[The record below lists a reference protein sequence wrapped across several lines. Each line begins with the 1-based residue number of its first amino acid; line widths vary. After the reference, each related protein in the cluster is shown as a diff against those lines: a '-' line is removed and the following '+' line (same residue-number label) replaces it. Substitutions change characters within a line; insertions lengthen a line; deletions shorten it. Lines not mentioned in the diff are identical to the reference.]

1 MFTVC
6 IFMKSMTTFDAAFIG
21 KSMAC
26 DKSVSTTWLFS
37 NLKTV
42 PPQAFIRHLFLK
54 IADTTLDR
62 GDWYTS
68 YDTPQSCAVQQKQLR
83 DFCKCWGEPR
93 FSSFLQF
100 AYVCRS
106 TLVSLLYSKHQLA
119 FHPFTWK
126 EEKITVRGLWRRKE
140 RLQFPNC
147 SVSLKSPPFWAS
159 KLPSAALQ
167 CIHHDFPPLSG
178 LSSFGCR
185 CWLAGGCHSGTK
197 TRHFSMKPPKKFY
210 P

>member
-6 IFMKSMTTFDAAFIG
+6 IFVKSMTTFDAAFIG

-42 PPQAFIRHLFLK
+42 PPQAFIRHFFENCWHKSRQGWLTH
-54 IADTTLDR
+54 I
-62 GDWYTS
+62 
-68 YDTPQSCAVQQKQLR
+68 LR
-83 DFCKCWGEPR
+83 HASIMCSAAEAATWLLQMLGEPR

-100 AYVCRS
+100 AHLCRS

-126 EEKITVRGLWRRKE
+126 EEKITVRGLWMRKE

-178 LSSFGCR
+178 LSCFACR
-185 CWLAGGCHSGTK
+185 CSCSWWL
-197 TRHFSMKPPKKFY
+197 P
-210 P
+210 

>member
-21 KSMAC
+21 KSMAY

-42 PPQAFIRHLFLK
+42 PPQAFIRHFFENCWHKSRQGWLTHILRHASIMC
-54 IADTTLDR
+54 IAAEAATWLL
-62 GDWYTS
+62 
-68 YDTPQSCAVQQKQLR
+68 QML
-83 DFCKCWGEPR
+83 GEPR

-100 AYVCRS
+100 AHLCRS
-106 TLVSLLYSKHQLA
+106 TLVSLLYSTHQLA

-126 EEKITVRGLWRRKE
+126 EEKITVRGVWRRKE

-159 KLPSAALQ
+159 KL
-167 CIHHDFPPLSG
+167 G
-178 LSSFGCR
+178 LSCPAVHPP
-185 CWLAGGCHSGTK
+185 WLSAIIRTLQFWLQMLTSWWL
-197 TRHFSMKPPKKFY
+197 P
-210 P
+210 